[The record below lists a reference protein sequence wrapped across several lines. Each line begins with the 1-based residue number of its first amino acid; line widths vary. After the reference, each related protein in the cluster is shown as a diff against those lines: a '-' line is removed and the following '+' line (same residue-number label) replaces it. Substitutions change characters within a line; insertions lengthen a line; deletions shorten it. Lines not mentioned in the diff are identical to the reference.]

1 MPAHRSSNIEKRF
14 ILSFGVTALILAG
27 EVAGGIFTGSLALL
41 SDAAHVLMDILALVL
56 SYAALRL
63 ASLPPDDR
71 HTFGFHRLEVLAAL
85 VNGISLGGIAVGI
98 FIEAWRRWQNPG
110 AVKNVEMLV
119 IAAIGLILNL
129 AVVFILKGGMHAQHD
144 HRHEHEAGEH
154 AEDLNVKSAFLHVLG
169 DAAASVGVI
178 LAAVIMMQTGW
189 LWVDPLMSVL
199 IGLLILVSSWR
210 VLKSSVHILVE
221 GVPEGIELPSVT
233 KAMLATPGVADVH
246 DLHVWNICSMN
257 VALAAHVILKEDHL
271 KTSSMV
277 MKELRN
283 RLAKQGIEHI
293 TIQFE
298 DVRCEQPDCHPGS
311 NQGC

>member
-1 MPAHRSSNIEKRF
+1 MPSHSSLNIEKRF
-14 ILSFGVTALILAG
+14 ILSFVVTALILAG
-27 EVAGGIFTGSLALL
+27 EVAGGIFTHSLALL

-63 ASLPPDDR
+63 ASLPADDR

-85 VNGISLGGIAVGI
+85 LNGVSLGGIAVGI

-110 AVKNVEMLV
+110 AVKSVEMLV
-119 IAAIGLILNL
+119 IAAIGLVLNL
-129 AVVFILKGGMHAQHD
+129 VVVFILKGGMHSHAGHQH
-144 HRHEHEAGEH
+144 EQEAGEH
-154 AEDLNVKSAFLHVLG
+154 PEDLNVKSAFLHVLG

-178 LAAVIMMQTGW
+178 LAALIILKTGW
-189 LWVDPLMSVL
+189 QWVDPVMSVV
-199 IGLLILVSSWR
+199 IALLILFSSWR

-221 GVPEGIELPSVT
+221 GVPEDIQLPRVYE
-233 KAMLATPGVADVH
+233 AMQTTPGVADVH

-257 VALAAHVILKEDHL
+257 VALSAHVVLKDDQLKASPKILKE
-271 KTSSMV
+271 
-277 MKELRN
+277 LRS

-298 DVRCEQPDCHPGS
+298 DQHCNQPECSCGHA
-311 NQGC
+311 

>member
-14 ILSFGVTALILAG
+14 ILSFVVTALILAG
-27 EVAGGIFTGSLALL
+27 EVAGGIFTNSLALL
-41 SDAAHVLMDILALVL
+41 SDAAHVLMDVLALVL

-85 VNGISLGGIAVGI
+85 VNGVSLGGIAVGI

-110 AVKNVEMLV
+110 AIKSVEMLV

-129 AVVFILKGGMHAQHD
+129 VVVFILKGGLHTHHDHQHD
-144 HRHEHEAGEH
+144 GEDH
-154 AEDLNVKSAFLHVLG
+154 PEDLNVKSAFLHVLG

-178 LAAVIMMQTGW
+178 LAALIIMKTGW
-189 LWVDPLMSVL
+189 QWVDPVMSVV
-199 IGLLILVSSWR
+199 IALLILVSSWR
-210 VLKSSVHILVE
+210 VLRSSLHILVE
-221 GVPEGIELPSVT
+221 GVPEGIELFRVSE
-233 KAMLATPGVADVH
+233 AMLTTPGVEDVH
-246 DLHVWNICSMN
+246 DLHVWNICSLN
-257 VALAAHVILKEDHL
+257 VALAAHVVLQENRL
-271 KTSSMV
+271 KTSQAI
-277 MKELRN
+277 MKELKG

-298 DVRCEQPDCHPGS
+298 DRHCDQPECSCGHD
-311 NQGC
+311 

>member
-1 MPAHRSSNIEKRF
+1 MPAHRSLNIEKRF
-14 ILSFGVTALILAG
+14 ILSFVVTALILAG

-98 FIEAWRRWQNPG
+98 FIEAWRRWQTPTV
-110 AVKNVEMLV
+110 VKSVEMLV
-119 IAAIGLILNL
+119 IAAIGLVLNL
-129 AVVFILKGGMHAQHD
+129 AVAFILKGGMHSHADHQH
-144 HRHEHEAGEH
+144 EQVTGEH
-154 AEDLNVKSAFLHVLG
+154 PEDLNVKSAFLHVLG

-178 LAAVIMMQTGW
+178 LAALIIMKTGW
-189 LWVDPLMSVL
+189 QWVDPVMSVV
-199 IGLLILVSSWR
+199 IALLILVSSWR
-210 VLKSSVHILVE
+210 VLKSALHILVE
-221 GVPEGIELPSVT
+221 GVPESIKLNRVSE
-233 KAMLATPGVADVH
+233 AMQTTPGVADVH

-257 VALAAHVILKEDHL
+257 VALAAHVVLNEDRLKA
-271 KTSSMV
+271 SPSI
-277 MKELRN
+277 MKELRS

-298 DVRCEQPDCHPGS
+298 DRHCDQPECSCRHG
-311 NQGC
+311 

>member
-14 ILSFGVTALILAG
+14 ILSFVVTALILAG
-27 EVAGGIFTGSLALL
+27 EVAGGIFTNSLALL

-85 VNGISLGGIAVGI
+85 VNGVSLGGIAVGI

-110 AVKNVEMLV
+110 AIKSVEMLV

-129 AVVFILKGGMHAQHD
+129 AVVFILKGGMHTHHD
-144 HRHEHEAGEH
+144 HQQAEGEYP
-154 AEDLNVKSAFLHVLG
+154 EDLNVKSAFLHVLG
-169 DAAASVGVI
+169 DTAASVGVI
-178 LAAVIMMQTGW
+178 LAALIIMNTGW
-189 LWVDPLMSVL
+189 QWVDPVMSVV
-199 IGLLILVSSWR
+199 IALLILVSSWR
-210 VLKSSVHILVE
+210 VLRSSLHILVE
-221 GVPEGIELPSVT
+221 GVPEGIQLPRVSE
-233 KAMLATPGVADVH
+233 AMLTTPGVEDVH

-257 VALAAHVILKEDHL
+257 VALAAHVVLNEGRLK
-271 KTSSMV
+271 SSPIV
-277 MKELRN
+277 MKELKS

-298 DVRCEQPDCHPGS
+298 DRHCDQPECSCGHG
-311 NQGC
+311 

>member
-14 ILSFGVTALILAG
+14 ILSFVVTALILAG
-27 EVAGGIFTGSLALL
+27 EVAGGIFTNSLALL

-85 VNGISLGGIAVGI
+85 VNGVSLGGIAVGI

-110 AVKNVEMLV
+110 AIKSVEMLV

-129 AVVFILKGGMHAQHD
+129 AVVFILKGGMHTHHD
-144 HRHEHEAGEH
+144 HQQAEGEH
-154 AEDLNVKSAFLHVLG
+154 PEDLNVKSAFLHVLG
-169 DAAASVGVI
+169 DTAASVGVI
-178 LAAVIMMQTGW
+178 LAALIIMNTGW
-189 LWVDPLMSVL
+189 QWVDPVMSVV
-199 IGLLILVSSWR
+199 IALLILVSSWR
-210 VLKSSVHILVE
+210 VLRSSLHILVE
-221 GVPEGIELPSVT
+221 GVPEGIQLPRVSE
-233 KAMLATPGVADVH
+233 AMLTTPGVEDVH

-257 VALAAHVILKEDHL
+257 VALAAHVVLNEGRLK
-271 KTSSMV
+271 SSPIV
-277 MKELRN
+277 MKELKS

-298 DVRCEQPDCHPGS
+298 DRHCDQPECSCGHG
-311 NQGC
+311 